1 MVQWDLCRVIYQSN
15 PDKDPRP
22 EEQANDQVQT
32 RFFVESTKPK
42 KRQLSVTNTQNIP
55 LNSWKKILKF
65 VIDFLLFRNKLKLV
79 KESMRGL
86 RRCKQNPGCALKKLL
101 FLQPDSPQKKNST
114 GNYGSADR
122 KTDFFPR
129 ATVLLPTH
137 PPREGGGGRR
147 VAHLPL
153 FSLFHHGGPP
163 SLNHDHVR
171 LLLHHRLCIP
181 RMWLTV
187 PRMWLTIPPGRRA
200 VAPGRRA
207 VAPRGRGRALLAV
220 RGWVGWLKNKIMI
233 WLDIYLLYLFTIGI
247 GHLGPYKVNML
258 TILFLLLWERSIRI
272 FSAGMGFFLFV
283 ISKLAWSMLPK
294 SYFQWLTF
302 LIVYTLHTFSFGFP
316 QMDIHYST
324 SCWTWIFFV
333 LFNISS
339 PAICF
344 SFMSFRILY
353 STRVTDK
360 CISDLNACLA
370 TSKPG
375 R

>member
-1 MVQWDLCRVIYQSN
+1 MYSAASKYNYTRKKFLPTVRYFVKSATKSVCFYKKKSMSCAIKNKSIENNKICSYMVQWDLCRVIYQSN

-137 PPREGGGGRR
+137 SPREGGGGQEGGTLTSFFAVPPRWSP
-147 VAHLPL
+147 LPE
-153 FSLFHHGGPP
+153 
-163 SLNHDHVR
+163 
-171 LLLHHRLCIP
+171 P
-181 RMWLTV
+181 R
-187 PRMWLTIPPGRRA
+187 PR
-200 VAPGRRA
+200 
-207 VAPRGRGRALLAV
+207 
-220 RGWVGWLKNKIMI
+220 
-233 WLDIYLLYLFTIGI
+233 
-247 GHLGPYKVNML
+247 
-258 TILFLLLWERSIRI
+258 
-272 FSAGMGFFLFV
+272 
-283 ISKLAWSMLPK
+283 
-294 SYFQWLTF
+294 
-302 LIVYTLHTFSFGFP
+302 
-316 QMDIHYST
+316 
-324 SCWTWIFFV
+324 
-333 LFNISS
+333 
-339 PAICF
+339 
-344 SFMSFRILY
+344 
-353 STRVTDK
+353 
-360 CISDLNACLA
+360 
-370 TSKPG
+370 
-375 R
+375 